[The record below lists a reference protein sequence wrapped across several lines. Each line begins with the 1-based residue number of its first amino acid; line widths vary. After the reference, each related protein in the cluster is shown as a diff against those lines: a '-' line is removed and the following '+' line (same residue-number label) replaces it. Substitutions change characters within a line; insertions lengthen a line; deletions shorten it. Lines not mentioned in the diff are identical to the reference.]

1 MFFVLKKSSQQT
13 YQFVKVNRI
22 LTPLTVLVSKGA
34 VCLIDENSRE
44 VSVRFQTRGS
54 VSVI

>member
-13 YQFVKVNRI
+13 YQFVKVNGI
-22 LTPLTVLVSKGA
+22 LTPLTVLVWKGA

-44 VSVRFQTRGS
+44 VSVGFQTRGG